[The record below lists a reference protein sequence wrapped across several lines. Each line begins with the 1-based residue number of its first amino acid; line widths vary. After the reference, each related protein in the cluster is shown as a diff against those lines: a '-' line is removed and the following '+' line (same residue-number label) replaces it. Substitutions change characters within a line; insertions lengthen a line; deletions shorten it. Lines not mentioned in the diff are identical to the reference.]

1 VHYFIQFA
9 NIPVTAKGV
18 ATIQMTW
25 ISALKSDLSGCVFSL
40 W

>member
-1 VHYFIQFA
+1 VHYFIQFT
-9 NIPVTAKGV
+9 NILVSVKGV
-18 ATIQMTW
+18 PAIQMTW